1 MASEPPGNIP
11 GGWSTAVRGDGN
23 NSRPR
28 QRGSSDSRILTD
40 WRPCPRKGVQIRPHS
55 WLLATAS
62 HWLQSKVPSNFMH
75 SFVFLEPGRM
85 IPVPISRDHRRC
97 AGKLLLLL
105 SGDVETNP
113 GPVETRRQVNKSQ
126 EPSSRGPTLSKSK
139 QQPKSKQTPTATRK
153 SPANPKNKK
162 LLESSCDWCKK
173 AFRSNQMDAAL
184 PCSRKKCKR
193 KVHRQ
198 PKCSFISKYDP
209 EPVFYA
215 TSITPIH

>member
-1 MASEPPGNIP
+1 M
-11 GGWSTAVRGDGN
+11 AVRGDGN

-105 SGDVETNP
+105 SGDVEANP

-139 QQPKSKQTPTATRK
+139 QQPKSKQMPTAKRK
-153 SPANPKNKK
+153 SPTKKSNPKNKN
-162 LLESSCDWCKK
+162 LLEYHHVIGARKLFVLTRWMQLYLVPERSAKEKSIDNQSAPSS
-173 AFRSNQMDAAL
+173 ANTIPNQ
-184 PCSRKKCKR
+184 SGY
-193 KVHRQ
+193 V
-198 PKCSFISKYDP
+198 
-209 EPVFYA
+209 
-215 TSITPIH
+215 TSITPIHRQ